1 MSALMNKTFTYSLA
15 ATAIFTSLNAFASGL
30 FLQEAV
36 VANAGTTGAGDGV
49 YTRSAAAMWT
59 NPATMSHMGESKT
72 TINTMAF
79 DLEMQYQ
86 DNLDSSDNGKA
97 HSVMPSF
104 GAFHAHQVTDKLHL
118 GIALGAVGGSSLDYG
133 SDWAGAELLEDITL
147 TAMQVNPS
155 LSYQLN
161 DQWSVGAGIQLSW
174 AALQQSSS
182 VFTAKQDTDWA
193 YGYNLGVMF
202 TPSDKLKLGASYRSK
217 LEHEFN
223 NELRGVEDLSNSLA
237 MDLALPEIVDISA
250 SYALNPKLDLLASV
264 QLHRWSEWDTTVLD
278 FGVAGSPISGVPLE
292 RDWDDVWKFAVGAD
306 YQLNSDWRLK
316 AGFSYETSPQ
326 DDPSMQWVDLPVG
339 EQYRYSVGASTYWD
353 DILIDVFYE
362 YADLG
367 SVDMN
372 RNLADTSATL
382 INGSFDGRI
391 HFVGVSATF

>member
-1 MSALMNKTFTYSLA
+1 MNKTFTYSLA

-36 VANAGTTGAGDGV
+36 IANAGTTGAGNGV

-79 DLEMQYQ
+79 DLEMKYQ
-86 DNLDSSDNGKA
+86 DNGDKQDGKA

-133 SDWAGAELLEDITL
+133 SEWAGSPLLEDITL

-155 LSYQLN
+155 LSYKLN
-161 DQWSVGAGIQLSW
+161 DQWSVGAGLQLSW
-174 AALQQSSS
+174 AALQQTTSAL
-182 VFTAKQDTDWA
+182 TIKQDTDWA
-193 YGYNLGVMF
+193 YGYNLGVMY
-202 TPSDKLKLGASYRSK
+202 TPTDKLKLGASYRSK

-223 NELRGVEDLSNSLA
+223 NDVNGPTEFGLLSSLST
-237 MDLALPEIVDISA
+237 DIALPEIVDVSA
-250 SYALNPKLDLLASV
+250 SYALNSQLDLLASV

-278 FGVAGSPISGVPLE
+278 FGTQLGGIPIE
-292 RDWDDVWKFAVGAD
+292 RDWADVWKFAVGAD

-326 DDPSMQWVDLPVG
+326 DDPTMQYVDLPVG

-367 SVDMN
+367 SVDMD
-372 RNLADTSATL
+372 RFMVD
-382 INGSFDGRI
+382 GSFDGRI

>member
-1 MSALMNKTFTYSLA
+1 MNKTFTYSLA

-79 DLEMQYQ
+79 DLEMKYR
-86 DNLDSSDNGKA
+86 DNGDKQDGKG
-97 HSVMPSF
+97 HSILPSF

-133 SDWAGAELLEDITL
+133 SEWAGHLLLQDITL

-161 DQWSVGAGIQLSW
+161 DQWSIGAGVQLSW
-174 AALQQSSS
+174 AAFQQTTSML
-182 VFTAKQDTDWA
+182 TAKQDTDWA
-193 YGYNLGVMF
+193 YGYNLGVMY
-202 TPSDKLKLGASYRSK
+202 TPTDKLKLGASYRSK

-223 NELRGVEDLSNSLA
+223 NDVNGKLGANVLNSLST
-237 MDLALPEIVDISA
+237 DIALPEIIDVSA
-250 SYALNPKLDLLASV
+250 SYALNKQLDLLASI
-264 QLHRWSEWDTTVLD
+264 QFHRWSAWDETVLD
-278 FGVAGSPISGVPLE
+278 FGATDLGGIPIK

-372 RNLADTSATL
+372 RNLADTPVTL
-382 INGSFDGRI
+382 VNGSFDGRI
-391 HFVGVSATF
+391 HFIGVSATF

>member
-1 MSALMNKTFTYSLA
+1 MNKTFTYSLA

-79 DLEMQYQ
+79 DLEMKYQ
-86 DNLDSSDNGKA
+86 DNQDSSDDGKG
-97 HSVMPSF
+97 HSVLPSF

-133 SDWAGAELLEDITL
+133 SEWAGAALLEDITL

-161 DQWSVGAGIQLSW
+161 DQWSVGAGVQFSW
-174 AALQQSSS
+174 AAFQQSTSG
-182 VFTAKQDTDWA
+182 VAGFTAKQDTDWA
-193 YGYNLGVMF
+193 YGYNFGVMY
-202 TPSDKLKLGASYRSK
+202 TPTDKLKLGASYRSK

-223 NELRGVEDLSNSLA
+223 NELSGSAFNSLST
-237 MDLALPEIVDISA
+237 DLALPEIVDLSA
-250 SYALNPKLDLLASV
+250 SYALNSQLDLLASI
-264 QLHRWSEWDTTVLD
+264 QFHRWSEWDETVLD
-278 FGVAGSPISGVPLE
+278 FGVTDRDGIPIK

-367 SVDMN
+367 SVEMN
-372 RNLADTSATL
+372 RDLQGPLGTNLSL
-382 INGSFDGRI
+382 IHI
-391 HFVGVSATF
+391 

>member
-1 MSALMNKTFTYSLA
+1 MNKTFTYSLA

-79 DLEMQYQ
+79 DLEMKYQ
-86 DNLDSSDNGKA
+86 DNGDKQDGKA
-97 HSVMPSF
+97 HSIMPSL

-133 SDWAGAELLEDITL
+133 SQWAGAPLLEDITL

-155 LSYQLN
+155 LSYKLN
-161 DQWSVGAGIQLSW
+161 DQWSVGAGVQFSW
-174 AALQQSSS
+174 GAFQQTTSG
-182 VFTAKQDTDWA
+182 FTAKQDTDWA
-193 YGYNLGVMF
+193 YGYNLGVMY
-202 TPSDKLKLGASYRSK
+202 TPTDKLKLGASYRSK

-223 NELRGVEDLSNSLA
+223 NDLSGSAFNSLST
-237 MDLALPEIVDISA
+237 DLALPEIVDLSA
-250 SYALNPKLDLLASV
+250 SYALNSQLDLLASI
-264 QLHRWSEWDTTVLD
+264 QFHRWSEWDETVLD
-278 FGVAGSPISGVPLE
+278 FGVTDRDGIPIK
-292 RDWDDVWKFAVGAD
+292 RDWDDVWKFAIGAD

-372 RNLADTSATL
+372 RNLASSDVNL
-382 INGSFDGRI
+382 LNGSFDGRI
-391 HFVGVSATF
+391 HFIGVSATF

>member
-1 MSALMNKTFTYSLA
+1 MNKTFTYSLA

-79 DLEMQYQ
+79 DLEMKYQ
-86 DNLDSSDNGKA
+86 DNGDKQDGKA

-104 GAFHAHQVTDKLHL
+104 GAFHAHQVTNKLHL

-133 SDWAGAELLEDITL
+133 SNWAGAALLEDITL

-155 LSYQLN
+155 LSYKMN
-161 DQWSVGAGIQLSW
+161 DQWSVGAGVQFSW
-174 AALQQSSS
+174 AAFQQTTSML
-182 VFTAKQDTDWA
+182 TAKQDTDWA
-193 YGYNLGVMF
+193 YGYNLGVMY
-202 TPSDKLKLGASYRSK
+202 TPTDKLKLGASYRSK

-223 NELRGVEDLSNSLA
+223 NEVKGLGDVANSLST
-237 MDLALPEIVDISA
+237 DIALPEIIDFSA
-250 SYALNPKLDLLASV
+250 SYALNSQLDLLASV
-264 QLHRWSEWDTTVLD
+264 QFHRWSAWDETVLD
-278 FGVAGSPISGVPLE
+278 FGATDLGGVPIE

-367 SVDMN
+367 SVEMD
-372 RNLADTSATL
+372 RYGRFGQVNLL
-382 INGSFDGRI
+382 NGSFDGRI

>member
-1 MSALMNKTFTYSLA
+1 MKNGLKISVA
-15 ATAIFTSLNAFASGL
+15 AAAIMASLNVSASGI

-36 VANAGTTGAGDGV
+36 IANAGTAGAGDGV

-79 DLEMQYQ
+79 DLEMKYQ
-86 DNLDSSDNGKA
+86 DNGDKQDGKG
-97 HSVMPSF
+97 HSVLPSF

-118 GIALGAVGGSSLDYG
+118 GIALGVVGGSSLDYG
-133 SDWAGAELLEDITL
+133 SEWAGRLLLEEITL
-147 TAMQVNPS
+147 TAMQVNPA
-155 LSYQLN
+155 LSYQIN
-161 DQWSVGAGIQLSW
+161 DQWSVGAGVQLSW
-174 AALQQSSS
+174 AAFEQSTSR
-182 VFTAKQDTDWA
+182 FTAKQDTDWA
-193 YGYNLGVMF
+193 YGYNFGVMY
-202 TPSDKLKLGASYRSK
+202 TPTDKLKLGASYRSK

-223 NELRGVEDLSNSLA
+223 NELSGSAFNSLST
-237 MDLALPEIVDISA
+237 DLALPEIVDLSA
-250 SYALNPKLDLLASV
+250 SYALNSQLDLLASI
-264 QLHRWSEWDTTVLD
+264 QFHRWSEWDETVLD
-278 FGVAGSPISGVPLE
+278 FGVTDRDGIPIK

-326 DDPSMQWVDLPVG
+326 DDPAMQWVDLPVG

-372 RNLADTSATL
+372 RSGPKGNTL
-382 INGSFDGRI
+382 LNGSFDGRI

>member
-1 MSALMNKTFTYSLA
+1 MNKTFTYSLA

-79 DLEMQYQ
+79 DLEMKYQ
-86 DNLDSSDNGKA
+86 DNGDKQDGKA
-97 HSVMPSF
+97 HSIMPSF

-133 SDWAGAELLEDITL
+133 SEWAGAGLLEDITL

-155 LSYQLN
+155 LSYKLN
-161 DQWSVGAGIQLSW
+161 DQWSVGAGVQFSW
-174 AALQQSSS
+174 GAFQQTTSG
-182 VFTAKQDTDWA
+182 FTAKQDTDWA
-193 YGYNLGVMF
+193 YGYNLGVMY
-202 TPSDKLKLGASYRSK
+202 TPTEKLKLGASYRSK

-223 NELRGVEDLSNSLA
+223 NDVKGLGSVNSLST
-237 MDLALPEIVDISA
+237 DLALPEIVDLSA
-250 SYALNPKLDLLASV
+250 SYALNSQLDLLASI
-264 QLHRWSEWDTTVLD
+264 QFHRWSEWDETVLD
-278 FGVAGSPISGVPLE
+278 FGVTDRDGIPIK
-292 RDWDDVWKFAVGAD
+292 RNWDDVWKFAIGAD

-372 RNLADTSATL
+372 RLMVD
-382 INGSFDGRI
+382 GSFDGRI
-391 HFVGVSATF
+391 HFIGVSATF

>member
-1 MSALMNKTFTYSLA
+1 MNKTFTYSLA

-79 DLEMQYQ
+79 DLEMKYQ
-86 DNLDSSDNGKA
+86 DNGDKQDGKA

-133 SDWAGAELLEDITL
+133 SEWAGHLLLQDITL

-161 DQWSVGAGIQLSW
+161 EQWSIGAGVQLSW

-182 VFTAKQDTDWA
+182 LFTAKQDTDWA
-193 YGYNLGVMF
+193 YGYNLGVMY
-202 TPSDKLKLGASYRSK
+202 TPTDKLKLGASYRSK

-223 NELRGVEDLSNSLA
+223 NDVNVFTGGQRSLSTGI
-237 MDLALPEIVDISA
+237 DVPEIIDASL
-250 SYALNPKLDLLASV
+250 SYAFNSQLDLLASV
-264 QLHRWSEWDTTVLD
+264 QFHRWSQWDSTVLD
-278 FGVAGSPISGVPLE
+278 LGTNQNGGVPINQTLE

-367 SVDMN
+367 SVEME
-372 RNLADTSATL
+372 RYGRFGQVNLL
-382 INGSFDGRI
+382 NGSFDGRI

>member
-1 MSALMNKTFTYSLA
+1 MNKTFTYSLA

-79 DLEMQYQ
+79 DLEMKYQ
-86 DNLDSSDNGKA
+86 DNQDSSDDGKG
-97 HSVMPSF
+97 HSVLPSF

-133 SDWAGAELLEDITL
+133 SDWAGAALLEDITL

-155 LSYQLN
+155 LSYKLN
-161 DQWSVGAGIQLSW
+161 DQWSVGAGVQFSW
-174 AALQQSSS
+174 AAFQQTTSML
-182 VFTAKQDTDWA
+182 TAKQDTDWA
-193 YGYNLGVMF
+193 YGYNLGVMY
-202 TPSDKLKLGASYRSK
+202 TPTDKLKLGASYRSK

-223 NELRGVEDLSNSLA
+223 NDVNGVINQGVLNSLST
-237 MDLALPEIVDISA
+237 DIALPEIIDVSA
-250 SYALNPKLDLLASV
+250 SYALNSQLNLLASI
-264 QLHRWSEWDTTVLD
+264 QFHRWSAWDETVLD
-278 FGVAGSPISGVPLE
+278 FGASVGGDPVGGIPIK

-372 RNLADTSATL
+372 RNLANTPITL
-382 INGSFDGRI
+382 VNGSFDGRI

>member
-1 MSALMNKTFTYSLA
+1 MNKTFTYSLA

-86 DNLDSSDNGKA
+86 DNGDKQDGKA

-133 SDWAGAELLEDITL
+133 SEWAGAALLEDITL

-155 LSYQLN
+155 LSYKLN
-161 DQWSVGAGIQLSW
+161 DQWSVGAGVQFSW
-174 AALQQSSS
+174 AAFQQTTSML
-182 VFTAKQDTDWA
+182 TAKQDTDWA
-193 YGYNLGVMF
+193 YGYNLGVMY
-202 TPSDKLKLGASYRSK
+202 TPTDKLKLGASYRSK

-223 NELRGVEDLSNSLA
+223 NDVKGLGDVANSLST
-237 MDLALPEIVDISA
+237 DIALPEIIDVSA
-250 SYALNPKLDLLASV
+250 SYALNSQLDLLASI
-264 QLHRWSEWDTTVLD
+264 QFHRWSAWDETVLD
-278 FGVAGSPISGVPLE
+278 FGATDLGGIPIK

-367 SVDMN
+367 SVEMN
-372 RNLADTSATL
+372 RDLQGPLGTNLL
-382 INGSFDGRI
+382 NGSFDGRI

>member
-1 MSALMNKTFTYSLA
+1 MA

-59 NPATMSHMGESKT
+59 NPATMSYMGESKT

-79 DLEMQYQ
+79 DLEMKYQ
-86 DNLDSSDNGKA
+86 DNDGNPDGKA

-133 SDWAGAELLEDITL
+133 SDWAGAALLEDITL
-147 TAMQVNPS
+147 TAMQVTPS
-155 LSYQLN
+155 LSYKLN
-161 DQWSVGAGIQLSW
+161 DQWSVGAGVQLSW
-174 AALQQSSS
+174 AAFEQSTSG
-182 VFTAKQDTDWA
+182 FTAKQDTDWA
-193 YGYNLGVMF
+193 YGYNLGVMY
-202 TPSDKLKLGASYRSK
+202 TPTDKLKLGASYRSK

-223 NELRGVEDLSNSLA
+223 NEVKGLGNVANSLST
-237 MDLALPEIVDISA
+237 DIALPEIIDFSA
-250 SYALNPKLDLLASV
+250 SYALNSQLDLLASV
-264 QLHRWSEWDTTVLD
+264 QFHRWSAWDETVLD
-278 FGVAGSPISGVPLE
+278 FGATDLGGVPIE

-372 RNLADTSATL
+372 RNLAGSQVNL
-382 INGSFDGRI
+382 LNGSFDGRI

>member
-1 MSALMNKTFTYSLA
+1 MNKTFTYSLA
-15 ATAIFTSLNAFASGL
+15 ATAIFTSLKAFASGL

-79 DLEMQYQ
+79 DLEMKYQ
-86 DNLDSSDNGKA
+86 DNDGKPDGKA

-133 SDWAGAELLEDITL
+133 SEWAGTALLEDITL

-155 LSYQLN
+155 LSYKLN
-161 DQWSVGAGIQLSW
+161 DQWSVGAGVQFSW
-174 AALQQSSS
+174 AAFQQTTSML
-182 VFTAKQDTDWA
+182 TAKQDTDWA
-193 YGYNLGVMF
+193 YGYNLGVMY
-202 TPSDKLKLGASYRSK
+202 TPTDKLKLGASYRSK

-223 NELRGVEDLSNSLA
+223 NDVKGLGNVANSLST
-237 MDLALPEIVDISA
+237 DIALPEIIDVSA
-250 SYALNPKLDLLASV
+250 SYALNSQLDLLASI
-264 QLHRWSEWDTTVLD
+264 QFHRWSAWDETVLD
-278 FGVAGSPISGVPLE
+278 FGATDFGGIPIK

-367 SVDMN
+367 SVEMN
-372 RNLADTSATL
+372 RDLQGPLGTNLL
-382 INGSFDGRI
+382 NGSFDGRI

>member
-1 MSALMNKTFTYSLA
+1 MNKTFTYSLA
-15 ATAIFTSLNAFASGL
+15 ATAILTSLNAFASGL

-79 DLEMQYQ
+79 DLEMKYQ
-86 DNLDSSDNGKA
+86 DNGDKQDGKA

-133 SDWAGAELLEDITL
+133 SEWAGSPLLEDITL
-147 TAMQVNPS
+147 TAMQVNPA

-174 AALQQSSS
+174 AALQQTTSAL
-182 VFTAKQDTDWA
+182 TIKQDTDWA
-193 YGYNLGVMF
+193 YGYNLGVMY
-202 TPSDKLKLGASYRSK
+202 TPTDKLKLGASYRSK

-223 NELRGVEDLSNSLA
+223 NDVNGPTDLGVLSSLST
-237 MDLALPEIVDISA
+237 DIALPEIIDVSA
-250 SYALNPKLDLLASV
+250 SYALNSQLDLLASV

-278 FGVAGSPISGVPLE
+278 FGTQLDGIPIE
-292 RDWDDVWKFAVGAD
+292 RDWDDVWKLAVGAD

-326 DDPSMQWVDLPVG
+326 DDPTMQYVDLPVG

-367 SVDMN
+367 SVDMD
-372 RNLADTSATL
+372 RFMVD
-382 INGSFDGRI
+382 GSFDGRI

>member
-1 MSALMNKTFTYSLA
+1 MNKTFTYSLA

-36 VANAGTTGAGDGV
+36 VANAGTAGAGDGV

-79 DLEMQYQ
+79 DLEMKYQ
-86 DNLDSSDNGKA
+86 DNQDSSGDGKG
-97 HSVMPSF
+97 HSVLPSF

-133 SDWAGAELLEDITL
+133 SEWAGRLLLEEITL

-155 LSYQLN
+155 LSYKLN

-174 AALQQSSS
+174 AALQQTTSALT
-182 VFTAKQDTDWA
+182 VKQDTDWV
-193 YGYNLGVMF
+193 YGYNLGVMY
-202 TPSDKLKLGASYRSK
+202 TPTDKLKLGASYRSK

-223 NELRGVEDLSNSLA
+223 NDVKGQTNIGLLNSLST
-237 MDLALPEIVDISA
+237 DIVVPEIIDLSA
-250 SYALNPKLDLLASV
+250 SYALNHQLDLLASI

-278 FGVAGSPISGVPLE
+278 FGTQIGGLQID

-326 DDPSMQWVDLPVG
+326 DDPTMQYVDLPVG

-367 SVDMN
+367 SVDMD
-372 RNLADTSATL
+372 RFMVD
-382 INGSFDGRI
+382 GSFDGRI

>member
-1 MSALMNKTFTYSLA
+1 MNKTFTYSLA

-86 DNLDSSDNGKA
+86 DNGDKQDGKA

-133 SDWAGAELLEDITL
+133 SEWAGAALLEDITL

-155 LSYQLN
+155 LSYKLN
-161 DQWSVGAGIQLSW
+161 DQWSVGAGVQFSW
-174 AALQQSSS
+174 AAFQQSTSG
-182 VFTAKQDTDWA
+182 VAGFTAKQDTDWA
-193 YGYNLGVMF
+193 YGYNFGVMY
-202 TPSDKLKLGASYRSK
+202 TPTDKLKLGASYRSK

-223 NELRGVEDLSNSLA
+223 NELSGSAFNSLST
-237 MDLALPEIVDISA
+237 DLALPEIVDLSA
-250 SYALNPKLDLLASV
+250 SYALNSQLDLLASI
-264 QLHRWSEWDTTVLD
+264 QFHRWSEWDETVLD
-278 FGVAGSPISGVPLE
+278 FGVTDRDGIPIK

-372 RNLADTSATL
+372 RDLQGPLGTNLL
-382 INGSFDGRI
+382 NGSFDGRI

>member
-1 MSALMNKTFTYSLA
+1 MNKTFTYSLA

-86 DNLDSSDNGKA
+86 DNGDKQDGKA

-133 SDWAGAELLEDITL
+133 SDWAGAALLEDITL

-155 LSYQLN
+155 LSYKLN
-161 DQWSVGAGIQLSW
+161 DQWSVGAGVQFSW
-174 AALQQSSS
+174 AAFQQTTSML
-182 VFTAKQDTDWA
+182 TAKQDTDWA
-193 YGYNLGVMF
+193 YGYNLGVMY
-202 TPSDKLKLGASYRSK
+202 TPTDKLKLGASYRSK

-223 NELRGVEDLSNSLA
+223 NDVNGPIGIGVLNSLST
-237 MDLALPEIVDISA
+237 DIVLPEIVDVSA
-250 SYALNPKLDLLASV
+250 SYALNSQLDLLASV

-278 FGVAGSPISGVPLE
+278 FGTQIGGLQID

-326 DDPSMQWVDLPVG
+326 DDPTMQYVDLPVG

-367 SVDMN
+367 SVEMDRLMV
-372 RNLADTSATL
+372 D
-382 INGSFDGRI
+382 GSFDGRI

>member
-1 MSALMNKTFTYSLA
+1 MNKTFTYSLA

-79 DLEMQYQ
+79 DLEMKYQ

-133 SDWAGAELLEDITL
+133 SEWAGSPLLEDITL

-174 AALQQSSS
+174 AALQQTTSAL
-182 VFTAKQDTDWA
+182 TIKQDTDWA
-193 YGYNLGVMF
+193 YGYNLGVMY
-202 TPSDKLKLGASYRSK
+202 TPTDKLKLGASYRSK

-223 NELRGVEDLSNSLA
+223 NDVNGPTDFGVLNSLA
-237 MDLALPEIVDISA
+237 TDIALPEIVDVSA
-250 SYALNPKLDLLASV
+250 SYALNSQLDLLASV

-278 FGVAGSPISGVPLE
+278 FGSQIGGIPIE

-326 DDPSMQWVDLPVG
+326 DDPTLQYVDLPVG

-367 SVDMN
+367 SVDMD
-372 RNLADTSATL
+372 RFMVD
-382 INGSFDGRI
+382 GSFDGRI
-391 HFVGVSATF
+391 HFIGVSATF

>member
-1 MSALMNKTFTYSLA
+1 MNKTFTYSLA

-79 DLEMQYQ
+79 DLEMKYQ
-86 DNLDSSDNGKA
+86 DNQDSSDDGKG
-97 HSVMPSF
+97 HSVLPSF

-133 SDWAGAELLEDITL
+133 SDWAGAALLEDITL
-147 TAMQVNPS
+147 TAMQVNPA
-155 LSYQLN
+155 LSYQIN
-161 DQWSVGAGIQLSW
+161 EQWSVGAGIQLSW

-182 VFTAKQDTDWA
+182 LFTAKQDTDWA
-193 YGYNLGVMF
+193 YGYNLGVMY

-372 RNLADTSATL
+372 RNLANTPITL
-382 INGSFDGRI
+382 VNGSFDGRI

>member
-1 MSALMNKTFTYSLA
+1 MNKTFTYSLA

-86 DNLDSSDNGKA
+86 DNGDKQDGNA

-133 SDWAGAELLEDITL
+133 SEWAGAALLEDITL

-155 LSYQLN
+155 LSYKLN
-161 DQWSVGAGIQLSW
+161 DQWSVGAGVQFSW
-174 AALQQSSS
+174 AAFQQSTSG
-182 VFTAKQDTDWA
+182 VVGFTAKQDTDWA
-193 YGYNLGVMF
+193 YGYNLGVMY
-202 TPSDKLKLGASYRSK
+202 TPTEKLKLGASYRSK

-223 NELRGVEDLSNSLA
+223 NELSGSAFNSLST
-237 MDLALPEIVDISA
+237 DLALPQIVDLSA
-250 SYALNPKLDLLASV
+250 SYALNSQLNLLASI
-264 QLHRWSEWDTTVLD
+264 QFHRWSEWDETVLD
-278 FGVAGSPISGVPLE
+278 FGVTDRDGIPIK

-367 SVDMN
+367 SVEMN
-372 RNLADTSATL
+372 RDLQGPLGTNLL
-382 INGSFDGRI
+382 NGSFDGRI

>member
-1 MSALMNKTFTYSLA
+1 MSNLMNKTFIYSIA

-59 NPATMSHMGESKT
+59 NPATMSYMGESKT

-79 DLEMQYQ
+79 DLEMKYQ
-86 DNLDSSDNGKA
+86 DNDGNPDGKA

-133 SDWAGAELLEDITL
+133 SDWAGAALLEDITL
-147 TAMQVNPS
+147 TAMQVTPS
-155 LSYQLN
+155 LSYKLN
-161 DQWSVGAGIQLSW
+161 DQWSVGAGVQLSW
-174 AALQQSSS
+174 AAFEQSTSG
-182 VFTAKQDTDWA
+182 FTAKQDTDWA
-193 YGYNLGVMF
+193 YGYNLGVMY
-202 TPSDKLKLGASYRSK
+202 TPTDKLKLGASYRSK

-223 NELRGVEDLSNSLA
+223 NEVKGLGNVANSLST
-237 MDLALPEIVDISA
+237 DIALPEIIDFSA
-250 SYALNPKLDLLASV
+250 SYALNSQLDLLASV
-264 QLHRWSEWDTTVLD
+264 QFHRWSAWDETVLD
-278 FGVAGSPISGVPLE
+278 FGATDLGGVPIE

-372 RNLADTSATL
+372 RNLAGSQVNL
-382 INGSFDGRI
+382 LNGSFDGRI

>member
-1 MSALMNKTFTYSLA
+1 MNKTFTYSLA

-86 DNLDSSDNGKA
+86 DNGDKQDGKA

-133 SDWAGAELLEDITL
+133 SEWAGAALLEDITL

-155 LSYQLN
+155 LSYKLN
-161 DQWSVGAGIQLSW
+161 DQWSVGAGVQFSW
-174 AALQQSSS
+174 AAFQQSTSG
-182 VFTAKQDTDWA
+182 VAGFTAKQDTDWA
-193 YGYNLGVMF
+193 YGYNFGVMY
-202 TPSDKLKLGASYRSK
+202 TPTDKLKLGASYRSK

-223 NELRGVEDLSNSLA
+223 NELSGSAFNSLST
-237 MDLALPEIVDISA
+237 DLALPEIVDLSA
-250 SYALNPKLDLLASV
+250 SYALNSQLDLLASI
-264 QLHRWSEWDTTVLD
+264 QFHRWSEWDETVLD
-278 FGVAGSPISGVPLE
+278 FGVTDRDGIPIK

-372 RNLADTSATL
+372 RDLQEPLGANLL
-382 INGSFDGRI
+382 NGSFDGRI
-391 HFVGVSATF
+391 HFVGVSASF

>member
-1 MSALMNKTFTYSLA
+1 MNKTFTYSLA

-79 DLEMQYQ
+79 DLEMKYQ

-133 SDWAGAELLEDITL
+133 SEWAGAELLEDITL

-223 NELRGVEDLSNSLA
+223 NELRGIEDLSNSLA

-326 DDPSMQWVDLPVG
+326 DDPTMQYVDLPVG

-367 SVDMN
+367 SVDMD
-372 RNLADTSATL
+372 RFMVD
-382 INGSFDGRI
+382 GSFDGRI

>member
-1 MSALMNKTFTYSLA
+1 MSNLMNKTFIYSIA

-79 DLEMQYQ
+79 DLEMKYQ
-86 DNLDSSDNGKA
+86 DNDGNPDGKA

-133 SDWAGAELLEDITL
+133 SDWAGAALLEDITL
-147 TAMQVNPS
+147 TAMQVTPS
-155 LSYQLN
+155 LSYKLN
-161 DQWSVGAGIQLSW
+161 DQWSVGAGVQLSW
-174 AALQQSSS
+174 AAFEQSTSG
-182 VFTAKQDTDWA
+182 FTAKQDTDWA
-193 YGYNLGVMF
+193 YGYNLGVMY
-202 TPSDKLKLGASYRSK
+202 TPTDKLKLGASYRSK

-223 NELRGVEDLSNSLA
+223 NEVKGLGNVANSLST
-237 MDLALPEIVDISA
+237 DIALPEIIDFSA
-250 SYALNPKLDLLASV
+250 SYALNSQLDLLASV
-264 QLHRWSEWDTTVLD
+264 QFHRWSAWDETVLD
-278 FGVAGSPISGVPLE
+278 FGATDLGGVPIE

-372 RNLADTSATL
+372 RNLAGSQVNL
-382 INGSFDGRI
+382 LNGSFDGRI

>member
-1 MSALMNKTFTYSLA
+1 MNKTFTYSLA

-86 DNLDSSDNGKA
+86 DNGDKQDGKA

-133 SDWAGAELLEDITL
+133 SEWAGRLLLEDITL

-155 LSYQLN
+155 LSYKLN
-161 DQWSVGAGIQLSW
+161 DQWSVGAGVQFSW
-174 AALQQSSS
+174 AAFQQTTSML
-182 VFTAKQDTDWA
+182 TAKQDTDWA
-193 YGYNLGVMF
+193 YGYNFGVMY
-202 TPSDKLKLGASYRSK
+202 TPTDKLKLGASYRSK

-223 NELRGVEDLSNSLA
+223 NDVNGKLGADALNSLST
-237 MDLALPEIVDISA
+237 DIALPEIIDVSA
-250 SYALNPKLDLLASV
+250 SYALNSQLDLLASV
-264 QLHRWSEWDTTVLD
+264 QLHRWSAWDETVLD
-278 FGVAGSPISGVPLE
+278 FGASVGGDPVGGIPIK

-362 YADLG
+362 YADLD
-367 SVDMN
+367 SVEMDRLMV
-372 RNLADTSATL
+372 D
-382 INGSFDGRI
+382 GSFDGRI

>member
-1 MSALMNKTFTYSLA
+1 MNKTFTYSLA

-97 HSVMPSF
+97 HSIMPSF

-133 SDWAGAELLEDITL
+133 SDWAGAALLEDITL

-174 AALQQSSS
+174 AAFQQTTSML
-182 VFTAKQDTDWA
+182 TAKQDTDWA
-193 YGYNLGVMF
+193 YGYNLGVMY
-202 TPSDKLKLGASYRSK
+202 TPTDKLKLGASYRSK

-223 NELRGVEDLSNSLA
+223 NDVNGVINQGVLNSLST
-237 MDLALPEIVDISA
+237 DIALPEIIDVSA
-250 SYALNPKLDLLASV
+250 SYALNSQLDLLASV
-264 QLHRWSEWDTTVLD
+264 QFHRWSEWDTTVLD
-278 FGVAGSPISGVPLE
+278 FGIAGSPINGVPIE

-339 EQYRYSVGASTYWD
+339 EQYRYSIGASTYWD

-367 SVDMN
+367 SVDMD
-372 RNLADTSATL
+372 RNLAGSDINL
-382 INGSFDGRI
+382 LNGSFDGRI

>member
-1 MSALMNKTFTYSLA
+1 MNKTFTYSLA

-86 DNLDSSDNGKA
+86 DNGDKQDGKA

-133 SDWAGAELLEDITL
+133 SEWAGAALLEDITL

-155 LSYQLN
+155 LSYKLN
-161 DQWSVGAGIQLSW
+161 DQWSVGAGVQFSW
-174 AALQQSSS
+174 AAFQQTTSML
-182 VFTAKQDTDWA
+182 TAKQDTDWA
-193 YGYNLGVMF
+193 YGYNLGVMY
-202 TPSDKLKLGASYRSK
+202 TPTDKLKLGASYRSK

-223 NELRGVEDLSNSLA
+223 NDVKGLGNVANSLST
-237 MDLALPEIVDISA
+237 DIALPEIIDVSA
-250 SYALNPKLDLLASV
+250 SYALNSQLDLLASI
-264 QLHRWSEWDTTVLD
+264 QFHRWSAWDETVLD
-278 FGVAGSPISGVPLE
+278 FGATDLGGIPIE

>member
-1 MSALMNKTFTYSLA
+1 MNKTFTYSLA
-15 ATAIFTSLNAFASGL
+15 ATAILTSLNAFASGL

-49 YTRSAAAMWT
+49 YTCSAAAMWT

-79 DLEMQYQ
+79 DLEMKYQ
-86 DNLDSSDNGKA
+86 DNGDKQDGKA

-133 SDWAGAELLEDITL
+133 SDWAGAGLLEDITL
-147 TAMQVNPS
+147 TAMQINPS
-155 LSYQLN
+155 LSYKLN
-161 DQWSVGAGIQLSW
+161 DQWSVGAGVQFSW
-174 AALQQSSS
+174 GAFQQTTSLL
-182 VFTAKQDTDWA
+182 TAKQDTDWA
-193 YGYNLGVMF
+193 YGYNLGVMY
-202 TPSDKLKLGASYRSK
+202 TPTDKLKLGASYRSK

-223 NELRGVEDLSNSLA
+223 NDVKGLGSVANSLSTEII
-237 MDLALPEIVDISA
+237 LPEIIDVSA
-250 SYALNPKLDLLASV
+250 SYALNSQLDLLASI
-264 QLHRWSEWDTTVLD
+264 QFHRWSEWDETVLD
-278 FGVAGSPISGVPLE
+278 FGATDIGGVPIK

-367 SVDMN
+367 SVDMD
-372 RNLADTSATL
+372 RYGRFGKVNLL
-382 INGSFDGRI
+382 NGSFDGRI

>member
-86 DNLDSSDNGKA
+86 DNGDKQDGKA
-97 HSVMPSF
+97 HTVMPSF
-104 GAFHAHQVTDKLHL
+104 GAFHTHQVTDKLHL

-133 SDWAGAELLEDITL
+133 SEWAGNPLLEDITL

-155 LSYQLN
+155 LSYKLN
-161 DQWSVGAGIQLSW
+161 DQWSVGAGVQFSW
-174 AALQQSSS
+174 GAFQQSTSGIAG
-182 VFTAKQDTDWA
+182 FTAKQDTDWA
-193 YGYNLGVMF
+193 YGYNLGVMY
-202 TPSDKLKLGASYRSK
+202 TPTDKLKLGASYRSK

-223 NELRGVEDLSNSLA
+223 NDVKGIEKVSNSLSTE
-237 MDLALPEIVDISA
+237 LILPEIIDVSA
-250 SYALNPKLDLLASV
+250 SYALSSQLDLLASV
-264 QLHRWSEWDTTVLD
+264 QFHRWSEWDATVLD
-278 FGVAGSPISGVPLE
+278 FGIPAEPLNGVSIP

-367 SVDMN
+367 SVEMN
-372 RNLADTSATL
+372 RRMID
-382 INGSFDGRI
+382 GSFDGRI

>member
-1 MSALMNKTFTYSLA
+1 MNKTFTYSLA

-86 DNLDSSDNGKA
+86 DNGNKQDGKA
-97 HSVMPSF
+97 HTVMPSF

-133 SDWAGAELLEDITL
+133 SNWAGAALLEDITL

-155 LSYQLN
+155 LSYKMN
-161 DQWSVGAGIQLSW
+161 DQWSVGAGLQLSW
-174 AALQQSSS
+174 AALQQTTSAL
-182 VFTAKQDTDWA
+182 TIKQDTDWA
-193 YGYNLGVMF
+193 YGYNLGVMY
-202 TPSDKLKLGASYRSK
+202 TPTDKLKLGASYRSK

-223 NELRGVEDLSNSLA
+223 NDVNGPTEFGLLSSLST
-237 MDLALPEIVDISA
+237 DIALPEIVDVSA
-250 SYALNPKLDLLASV
+250 SYALNSQLDLLASV

-278 FGVAGSPISGVPLE
+278 FGTQLGGIPIE

-326 DDPSMQWVDLPVG
+326 DDPTMQYVDLPVG

-367 SVDMN
+367 SVDMD
-372 RNLADTSATL
+372 RFMVD
-382 INGSFDGRI
+382 GSFDGRI

>member
-1 MSALMNKTFTYSLA
+1 MNKTFTYSLA

-79 DLEMQYQ
+79 DLEMKYQ
-86 DNLDSSDNGKA
+86 DNGDKQDGKA

-133 SDWAGAELLEDITL
+133 SNWAGAALLEDITL

-155 LSYQLN
+155 LSYKLN
-161 DQWSVGAGIQLSW
+161 DQWSVGAGVQFSW
-174 AALQQSSS
+174 AAFQQTTSML
-182 VFTAKQDTDWA
+182 TAKQDTDWA
-193 YGYNLGVMF
+193 YGYNLGVMY
-202 TPSDKLKLGASYRSK
+202 TPTDKLKLGASYRSK

-223 NELRGVEDLSNSLA
+223 NEVKGLGDVANSFST
-237 MDLALPEIVDISA
+237 DIALPEIIDFSA
-250 SYALNPKLDLLASV
+250 SYALNSQLDLLASI
-264 QLHRWSEWDTTVLD
+264 QFHRWSEWDETVLD
-278 FGVAGSPISGVPLE
+278 FGATSIGGVPIK

-326 DDPSMQWVDLPVG
+326 DDPAMQWVDLPVG

-367 SVDMN
+367 SVEMDRDGPAG
-372 RNLADTSATL
+372 RNLL
-382 INGSFDGRI
+382 NGSFDGRI

>member
-1 MSALMNKTFTYSLA
+1 MNKTFTYSLA

-86 DNLDSSDNGKA
+86 DNGDKQDGKA

-133 SDWAGAELLEDITL
+133 SEWAGAALLEDITL

-155 LSYQLN
+155 LSYKLN
-161 DQWSVGAGIQLSW
+161 DQWSVGAGVQFSW
-174 AALQQSSS
+174 AAFQQSTSG
-182 VFTAKQDTDWA
+182 VVGFTAKQDTDWA
-193 YGYNLGVMF
+193 YGYNLGVMY
-202 TPSDKLKLGASYRSK
+202 TPTEKLKLGASYRSK

-223 NELRGVEDLSNSLA
+223 NELSGSAFNSLST
-237 MDLALPEIVDISA
+237 DLALPEIVDLSA
-250 SYALNPKLDLLASV
+250 SYALNSQLDLLASI
-264 QLHRWSEWDTTVLD
+264 QFHRWSEWDETVLD
-278 FGVAGSPISGVPLE
+278 FGVTDRDGIPIK

-367 SVDMN
+367 SVEMN
-372 RNLADTSATL
+372 RDLQGPLGTNLL
-382 INGSFDGRI
+382 NGSFDGRI

>member
-1 MSALMNKTFTYSLA
+1 MNKTFTYSLA

-49 YTRSAAAMWT
+49 YTRSSAAMWT

-86 DNLDSSDNGKA
+86 DNGDKQDGKA

-133 SDWAGAELLEDITL
+133 SDWAGAALLEDITL

-155 LSYQLN
+155 LSYKLN
-161 DQWSVGAGIQLSW
+161 DQWSVGAGVQFSW
-174 AALQQSSS
+174 GAFQQTTSS
-182 VFTAKQDTDWA
+182 FTAKQDTDWA
-193 YGYNLGVMF
+193 YGYNLGVMY
-202 TPSDKLKLGASYRSK
+202 TPTDKLKLGASYRSK

-223 NELRGVEDLSNSLA
+223 NELKGSLPGNNRSLST
-237 MDLALPEIVDISA
+237 DLALPEIVDLSA
-250 SYALNPKLDLLASV
+250 SYALNSQLDLLASI
-264 QLHRWSEWDTTVLD
+264 QFHRWSEWDETVLD
-278 FGVAGSPISGVPLE
+278 FGVTAKDGIPIK

-326 DDPSMQWVDLPVG
+326 DDPTMQYVDLPVG

-367 SVDMN
+367 SVDMD
-372 RNLADTSATL
+372 RFMVD
-382 INGSFDGRI
+382 GSFDGRI